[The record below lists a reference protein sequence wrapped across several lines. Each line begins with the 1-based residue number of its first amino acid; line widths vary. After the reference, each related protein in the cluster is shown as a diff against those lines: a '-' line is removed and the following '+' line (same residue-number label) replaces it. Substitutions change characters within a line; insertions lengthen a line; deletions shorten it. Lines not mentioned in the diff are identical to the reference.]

1 MLSLLSLHTSALSFL
16 TIEAVV
22 QRCSVKRVFLETS
35 QNSQEN
41 TCATVSFLIKF
52 PLELPMECH
61 LQDCHFIKKKTVALV
76 FSFEFCEIF
85 KNILF
90 YRAPPVTVPMT
101 NIQQLCISIDYCAL
115 SFIECKLTLINFT
128 KTIVNASLFFQK
140 KLL

>member
-1 MLSLLSLHTSALSFL
+1 MLSLLSLYTSALSFL

-22 QRCSVKRVFLETS
+22 QRCSVKTVFLKSS

-41 TCATVSFLIKF
+41 NCARVSFLIK
-52 PLELPMECH
+52 
-61 LQDCHFIKKKTVALV
+61 LQDCRFIKKETVAQV
-76 FSFEFCEIF
+76 FSFEYCEIF

-101 NIQQLCISIDYCAL
+101 NIQQLCVSIDYCAL